1 MRMNRR
7 NVLLGLGAIVAGG
20 GATLG
25 TGAFSSVSA
34 QRSATIQTAGDA
46 SAFLGIEAHP
56 SRSSTG
62 NPNDPDDSSDGTP
75 YLTLDDTDKTLEFN
89 FDGSGT
95 PTIDGGGLNR
105 NATTEFDDLIVI
117 SNQGQNAV
125 TLNITLVDSNGNT
138 ATEDS
143 AFSAYASA
151 NSTSGSISNGD
162 PIDGTASLPA
172 GESVDVG
179 FSFDLTAVSSGMQ
192 TSYGSN
198 VSAIEITATSA

>member
-34 QRSATIQTAGDA
+34 QRSATIETAGDA
-46 SAFLGIEAHP
+46 SAFLGIEAHS
-56 SRSSTG
+56 SRSDEAQD
-62 NPNDPDDSSDGTP
+62 PNDPDASSGTP
-75 YLTLDDTDKTLEFN
+75 YLTLTSNDILEFN

-95 PTIDGGGLNR
+95 PTIDGSGLNR
-105 NATTEFDDLIVI
+105 NATTEFENLIVL
-117 SNQGQNAV
+117 SNQGSQTV
-125 TLNITLVDSNGNT
+125 SLNITLVDSDGNT
-138 ATEDS
+138 ATEDD

-151 NSTSGSISNGD
+151 ESTATSISSGD
-162 PIDGTASLPA
+162 PIDGSASLTA

-179 FSFDLTAVSSGMQ
+179 FTFDLTAVSSDLQ
-192 TSYGSN
+192 ANYGTN
-198 VSAIEITATSA
+198 VASIEITATSA